1 MGRFLPPSF
10 VRTRRPSS
18 RPRNFRLNVSW
29 LSPLLL
35 HSHSNQL
42 DLSESQKPPVEHCSR
57 PPAPANKW
65 SAAKRYERLM
75 KTHGIGPNGIA
86 GSSASPKKA
95 DVKPPV
101 KKQRRISLA
110 SGESRMFQRTCMGF
124 FLPLNDKPLWCRVG
138 ALVEAFSPL
147 LDGGRIHS
155 NLAFFRNNTELVWD
169 VDLWATM
176 PRDAFPYATRSA
188 FDQDMRF
195 VVRDTPNQ
203 RSSSDDDK
211 SSKGSHSVDSLGDI
225 YN

>member
-1 MGRFLPPSF
+1 
-10 VRTRRPSS
+10 
-18 RPRNFRLNVSW
+18 
-29 LSPLLL
+29 
-35 HSHSNQL
+35 
-42 DLSESQKPPVEHCSR
+42 
-57 PPAPANKW
+57 
-65 SAAKRYERLM
+65 M

-110 SGESRMFQRTCMGF
+110 SGESRMFQRTCMEF
-124 FLPLNDKPLWCRVG
+124 FLPLNDKPLWRRVG

-155 NLAFFRNNTELVWD
+155 DLAFFRNNTELVWD
-169 VDLWATM
+169 VESEPFIQEHFSISADILYDSLRATM

-195 VVRDTPNQ
+195 VVRDTPDQ
-203 RSSSDDDK
+203 RSSSGDDE